1 MFSINTY
8 STTRSTLV
16 ESSLDV
22 ESQIWRANLGLE
34 HLRIWVYAGD
44 SWGQSPEDKE
54 GVTVL
59 LLVLLFNSVTIFIL
73 QRREMWL
80 REVK

>member
-1 MFSINTY
+1 M
-8 STTRSTLV
+8 V

-22 ESQIWRANLGLE
+22 ESQIWGASLGLE
-34 HLRIWVYAGD
+34 HLRIWAYAGD
-44 SWGQSPEDKE
+44 SWGQPPEDKE

-59 LLVLLFNSVTIFIL
+59 LLVLVFDPVTTFIL

>member
-1 MFSINTY
+1 M
-8 STTRSTLV
+8 V

-22 ESQIWRANLGLE
+22 ESQIWGANLGCE

-59 LLVLLFNSVTIFIL
+59 LLVLVFNPVTTFIL

-80 REVK
+80 REEK